1 MLTSI
6 FWGLIFGTFNGLLSR
21 ISLKLVI
28 NKSDKIFFSVWI
40 AGFIYRLVFLICA
53 VFFLK
58 NKNYIILIP
67 FALTLIISQFIF
79 EVIPI
84 KKNELKRDS

>member
-1 MLTSI
+1 M
-6 FWGLIFGTFNGLLSR
+6 FNGLISR

-28 NKSDKIFFSVWI
+28 NKSNKIFFSVWI
-40 AGFIYRLVFLICA
+40 AGFIYRLLFLIGA
-53 VFFLK
+53 IFFIK
-58 NKNYIILIP
+58 NKNYIILLP

-84 KKNELKRDS
+84 KKK

>member
-6 FWGLIFGTFNGLLSR
+6 FWGFIFGTFNGLLAR
-21 ISLKLVI
+21 ISLKAVI

-40 AGFIYRLVFLICA
+40 AGFIYRLLFLICA
-53 VFFLK
+53 VLFLK

-67 FALTLIISQFIF
+67 FVLTLIISQFIF
-79 EVIPI
+79 EIIPI
-84 KKNELKRDS
+84 KKKDRI